1 MDVDFLGPLL
11 LAALAGALLA
21 SLLAWLRL
29 PGRLA
34 QARREGAAE
43 TAPEL
48 ARLGATLAAAE
59 RERDAAVLVGERQAG
74 ELADLRRRVDEL
86 SDQRADLAARA
97 ERVQALTAQLEQ
109 REAELREVRANR
121 DQLDARR
128 AELTARLEEQHA
140 AAESRLQELRDA
152 RERMKS
158 EFQVL
163 ASELLDAKAKR
174 MNELGEQQLGQVLN
188 PLREQLGE
196 FRRLVGD
203 VYEKENAS
211 RIALQSRID
220 ELVKLNQTLGQEA
233 HSLSRALSADNR
245 SQGYWGELK
254 LERLLESAGL
264 EKGSE
269 YLTQES
275 FRDADGD
282 LYRPDA
288 VLKLPEGRDIIID
301 AKVALL
307 DYQRACDTEDEGE
320 RRQHIARHVAA
331 LRQHVKSL
339 GAKDYSRL
347 EGVHSPDLVLMFIPV
362 EAAFLEA
369 LRADDRLY
377 DDAFQ
382 LKIVLVGPSN
392 LLASLRLVAQIWRTD
407 QQNHNA
413 RLIADRAAKL
423 YDKFVAFTEDIDRI
437 GKALDQAQRAQQAA
451 LGKLAQGKGNLVR
464 QAEMLRALG
473 VSPGKQLAPGLV
485 DVADAGGDAEAQQA
499 VDE

>member
-1 MDVDFLGPLL
+1 MQDPLSWLL
-11 LAALAGALLA
+11 LAAVAGGALVALIFA
-21 SLLAWLRL
+21 SRL
-29 PGRLA
+29 PSLRAESRARGVAEAEPERVRLA
-34 QARREGAAE
+34 AA
-43 TAPEL
+43 L
-48 ARLGATLAAAE
+48 SAAE
-59 RERDAAVLVGERQAG
+59 RERDAAAALAQGRER
-74 ELADLRRRVDEL
+74 ELATLHAQLESVREERAGLAVRLERMAVLGEQLRE
-86 SDQRADLAARA
+86 S
-97 ERVQALTAQLEQ
+97 TAQLDGVRAA
-109 REAELREVRANR
+109 RERAEARCAELS
-121 DQLDARR
+121 
-128 AELTARLEEQHA
+128 ARLEEQQHA
-140 AAESRLQELRDA
+140 AEARLGELRDA
-152 RERMKS
+152 RERMRL
-158 EFQVL
+158 EFQSL
-163 ASELLDAKAKR
+163 ASELLEAKAKR
-174 MNELGEQQLGQVLN
+174 MTELGEQQLGQVLN

-264 EKGSE
+264 QKGSE

-307 DYQRACDTEDEGE
+307 DYQRACDASDDGE
-320 RRQHIARHVAA
+320 RQQHLARHVAA

-339 GAKDYSRL
+339 GGKDYSRL
-347 EGVHSPDLVLMFIPV
+347 EGVNAPDLVLMFVPV

-369 LRADDRLY
+369 LRFDDRLY

-392 LLASLRLVAQIWRTD
+392 LLASLRLVAQIWRSD
-407 QQNHNA
+407 QQNRNA
-413 RLIADRAAKL
+413 RLIADRAGKL
-423 YDKFVAFTEDIDRI
+423 YDKFVAFTEDIDKV
-437 GKALDQAQRAQQAA
+437 GKALDQAQKAQQAA
-451 LGKLAQGKGNLVR
+451 LGKLSQGKGNLVR
-464 QAEMLRALG
+464 QAELLRSLG
-473 VSPGKQLAPGLV
+473 VAPGKQLAAGLL
-485 DVADAGGDAEAQQA
+485 DAADGEEAGPAAEG
-499 VDE
+499 

>member
-1 MDVDFLGPLL
+1 MQDHVPWLL
-11 LAALAGALLA
+11 LAAVAGAALA
-21 SLLAWLRL
+21 ALFFLLRL
-29 PGRLA
+29 PA
-34 QARREGAAE
+34 QRAEARARGAADSE
-43 TAPEL
+43 PER
-48 ARLGATLAAAE
+48 ARLAAALSATE
-59 RERDAAVLVGERQAG
+59 RERDAAAERASGRERELSALHAQLDALREDRAG
-74 ELADLRRRVDEL
+74 LAARLEGMAAL
-86 SDQRADLAARA
+86 SDQLQQARTALDESRGGRERAEARCAELAAR
-97 ERVQALTAQLEQ
+97 LDEQ
-109 REAELREVRANR
+109 
-121 DQLDARR
+121 
-128 AELTARLEEQHA
+128 QHA
-140 AAESRLQELRDA
+140 AEARLGELRDA
-152 RERMKS
+152 RERMKL
-158 EFQVL
+158 EFHSL
-163 ASELLDAKAKR
+163 ASELLEAKSKK
-174 MNELGEQQLGQVLN
+174 MTEIGEQQLGQVLN

-245 SQGYWGELK
+245 SQGYWGEIK

-264 EKGSE
+264 QKGSE

-307 DYQRACDTEDEGE
+307 DYQRACDADDEGE

-339 GAKDYSRL
+339 GGKDYSRL

-392 LLASLRLVAQIWRTD
+392 LLASLRLVAQIWRSD
-407 QQNHNA
+407 QQNRNA

-423 YDKFVAFTEDIDRI
+423 YDKFVAFTEDIDKV
-437 GKALDQAQRAQQAA
+437 GKALDQAQKAQQAA

-464 QAEMLRALG
+464 QAEMLRQLG
-473 VSPGKQLAPGLV
+473 VAPGKQLASGLV
-485 DVADAGGDAEAQQA
+485 DAADGEDEVLPEA
-499 VDE
+499 